1 MLEDGKEIGL
11 EEASS
16 GLQSVVPLYVYVYYL
31 THWIYDHQEDIS
43 FEKKDRIEGALSR
56 EYIKMFSKQMNVVM
70 DEEFLNQ
77 AVKEAKLSPGFKK
90 ILGTAKTLK
99 KRVMILWIICWKP
112 FWNLKRIFLILITP
126 TL

>member
-1 MLEDGKEIGL
+1 
-11 EEASS
+11 
-16 GLQSVVPLYVYVYYL
+16 
-31 THWIYDHQEDIS
+31 
-43 FEKKDRIEGALSR
+43 
-56 EYIKMFSKQMNVVM
+56 MFSKQMNVVM

-90 ILGTAKTLK
+90 DIRNSKDLRK